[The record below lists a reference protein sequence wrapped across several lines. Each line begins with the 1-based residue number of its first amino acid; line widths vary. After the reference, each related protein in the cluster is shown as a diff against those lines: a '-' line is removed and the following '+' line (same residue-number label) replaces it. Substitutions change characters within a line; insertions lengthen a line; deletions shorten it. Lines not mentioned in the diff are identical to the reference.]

1 MLLDEPLQ
9 VDDEALFEMAN
20 VYPEDTGLPFVAWIP
35 PKGRARH
42 DARVKVARTDR
53 ATEFVA
59 SLSIRPEVRIVA
71 GDLPA
76 EEFDLARRWIALNR
90 EALLDYWDGVTV
102 QTKHVLAALKSIG
115 D

>member
-9 VDDEALFEMAN
+9 ADEEALFEMAN
-20 VYPEDTGLPFVAWIP
+20 VYPEDTGLPFVVWIS

-42 DARVKVARTDR
+42 DARVKVARTER

-71 GDLPA
+71 GQLA
-76 EEFDLARRWIALNR
+76 TMEFDLAKQWIDLNR
-90 EALLDYWDGVTV
+90 DALLDYWDGVTV
-102 QTKHVLAALKSIG
+102 QTKHVLAALKPII

>member
-20 VYPEDTGLPFVAWIP
+20 VYPEDTGLSFVVWIS

-59 SLSIRPEVRIVA
+59 SLSIRPDVRVVA

-76 EEFDLARRWIALNR
+76 DDLDLARRWIDLNR
-90 EALLDYWDGVTV
+90 DALLDYRDGVTE
-102 QTKHVLAALKSIG
+102 QTKHVLAALKSIAP
-115 D
+115 